1 MDFLFEQYDNASKN
15 GFINF
20 EEGIPSYI
28 SQNLAHDLRDYQ
40 KQGLGRYFHYF
51 KQNNS
56 QREHLLFNMATG
68 SGKTMM
74 MAALIIEKFKQG
86 ERNFIFLVNN
96 KNIVMK
102 TRDNFLN
109 STSSKY
115 LFTNRIMIDNQLV
128 SIREVEDF
136 SSSSKD
142 NINIIFKTIQKE
154 LLWKKV

>member
-1 MDFLFEQYDNASKN
+1 
-15 GFINF
+15 
-20 EEGIPSYI
+20 
-28 SQNLAHDLRDYQ
+28 
-40 KQGLGRYFHYF
+40 
-51 KQNNS
+51 
-56 QREHLLFNMATG
+56 MATG

-96 KNIVMK
+96 SNIVIK

-115 LFTNRIMIDNQLV
+115 LFANKIIIDNQLV

-136 SSSSKD
+136 SSSSED
-142 NINIIFKTIQKE
+142 SINIIFKTIQGLHGDLNTSRENSLSYEQFEDLSIVILADEAHHLNAGLGADENKDNNS
-154 LLWKKV
+154 